1 MFYSMQLANMS
12 IFILMFLLVVS
23 LPRAWTAGMQLIMVY
38 EIGKLKL
45 AFYNNF
51 LKPEYLII
59 NYCFRLDAYV
69 VLENMYCSPGAIRT
83 NWASVSESKQKCSDE
98 PNCYMFFDSGSKG
111 TTFKYCS
118 DNAPMKTSTSGSTL
132 YQSGN

>member
-1 MFYSMQLANMS
+1 MS
-12 IFILMFLLVVS
+12 IFILMFLLMVS
-23 LPRAWTAGMQLIMVY
+23 LPRAWTAGRQFIMVY
-38 EIGKLKL
+38 EI
-45 AFYNNF
+45 ACNF

-69 VLENMYCSPGAIRT
+69 VLENMYCSSGAIRT

-118 DNAPMKTSTSGSTL
+118 DNAPIKTSTSGSTL